1 MNFSGLL
8 KQGGGHIFELI
19 GAPIACVNVVS
30 TSPAVPNSLQDTT
43 PQDISFSSNT
53 LLWILQLQ

>member
-53 LLWILQLQ
+53 LL